1 MSSTQVDVL
10 IIGAGIGGLTA
21 GLACRQAGFSTLILE
36 CKEKPS
42 EAGAGI
48 WLPPNAL
55 QVYEHLGLIHDLF
68 PIGCNINQINLM
80 STFSGMLRQ
89 TDLRNYLNEYKFTIL
104 ALHRARLLNYLIEKT
119 ESNSFLFNQHITEI
133 QQQNASVAVS
143 LNGGDCITA
152 KIIVG
157 ADGIYSLVRDLI
169 FRKSQIRY
177 SGSSS
182 FRGII
187 TLHKETTLEKD
198 EVYEIWAPGCRLGYS
213 FISEN
218 EIYWYL
224 TFDAKQSCIMPS
236 SEKYQFLSEC
246 VDLHFPKQS
255 KLMRTM
261 HPERIIQTDLT
272 DLAPLKQW
280 NHHRICLLG
289 DAAHAMTPNLGQG
302 AAQAIEDA
310 LALATMLKR
319 FGLNQNALTEY
330 NAIRIKKVNY
340 IVKKSWNLG
349 KLCHMSSRPKQAT
362 RDFLVRNMPHRLE
375 NKIMNQMYSP
385 LVQ

>member
-10 IIGAGIGGLTA
+10 IIGGGIGGLTA

-36 CKEKPS
+36 CKDKPC

-68 PIGCNINQINLM
+68 PFGCNINQINLM

-89 TDLRNYLNEYKFTIL
+89 TNLKNYLNEYKFTIL
-104 ALHRARLLNYLIEKT
+104 ALHRARLLNYLLQKT
-119 ESNSFLFNQHITEI
+119 ERNSLLFNQYIAEV
-133 QQQNASVAVS
+133 QQQDASVTVS
-143 LNGGDCITA
+143 LNGGERITA
-152 KIIVG
+152 KIIIG
-157 ADGIYSLVRDLI
+157 ADGIHSLVRDLI
-169 FRKSQIRY
+169 FGKSQIRY

-182 FRGII
+182 FRGVI
-187 TLHKETTLEKD
+187 TLHEETALKKD

-213 FISEN
+213 FISNN

-224 TFDAKQSCIMPS
+224 TFDAKQSCIFS
-236 SEKYQFLSEC
+236 SKEKYQFLSKC
-246 VDLHFPKQS
+246 VDQHFPKQS
-255 KLMRTM
+255 ELMRTM
-261 HPERIIQTDLT
+261 HPERIIHTDLT
-272 DLAPLKQW
+272 DLVPLKQW

-310 LALATMLKR
+310 LALATTLKR
-319 FGLNQNALTEY
+319 FGLNQNALFEY

-340 IVKKSWNLG
+340 IVKKSWDFG
-349 KLCHMSSRPKQAT
+349 KLCHLRSRPKQAT
-362 RDFLVRNMPHRLE
+362 RDFLVRNMPHRVE
-375 NKIMNQMYSP
+375 NKIMNQMYTP